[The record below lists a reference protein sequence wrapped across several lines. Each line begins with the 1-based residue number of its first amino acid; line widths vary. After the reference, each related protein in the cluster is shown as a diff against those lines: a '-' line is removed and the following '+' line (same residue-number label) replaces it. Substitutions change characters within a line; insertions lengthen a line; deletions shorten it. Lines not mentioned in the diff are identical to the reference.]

1 MYPSASAAIS
11 IKFDP
16 LFGRHVV
23 ANRDIE
29 VGEVIFNEDPIVT
42 YFSTAGEDTVA
53 TPACQ
58 HCFLF
63 IRSGLVPCPTCST
76 ACFCRFVCTYIKEF
90 HFSHGKNYFTTHSFL
105 LHMHIVCKS
114 PKMSHS

>member
-1 MYPSASAAIS
+1 MQLPEWSQIKDPHKKYRSASAAIS

-16 LFGRHVV
+16 IFGRHVV

-42 YFSTAGEDTVA
+42 YFSTAEEDIVA

-76 ACFCRFVCTYIKEF
+76 ASFCRFVVT
-90 HFSHGKNYFTTHSFL
+90 
-105 LHMHIVCKS
+105 
-114 PKMSHS
+114 